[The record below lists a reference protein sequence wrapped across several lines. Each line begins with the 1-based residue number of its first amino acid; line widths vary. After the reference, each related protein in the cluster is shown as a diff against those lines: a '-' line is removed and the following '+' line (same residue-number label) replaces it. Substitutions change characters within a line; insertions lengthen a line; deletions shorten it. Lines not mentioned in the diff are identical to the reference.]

1 MSVQSPLSGSWLIS
15 HEAMLYPPLA
25 VAAEMTWPF
34 TSILHETGPL
44 KVVGRWRAH
53 RQDSRYSTSRPVP
66 AAMRRGCT

>member
-15 HEAMLYPPLA
+15 HEAVLYPPLA
-25 VAAEMTWPF
+25 VAAEMTWQF
-34 TSILHETGPL
+34 ASILRETGPL